1 MRRLYVLEQGEVTT
15 LLYPPGVD
23 VGRWELIAGLR
34 QLRESFAEAAEGKSL
49 LEIEAN
55 VGLVFWDLCEGFA
68 LTPRE
73 RIDALGDPL
82 YEQLKSFVEG

>member
-1 MRRLYVLEQGEVTT
+1 MLEQGEITT

-23 VGRWELIAGLR
+23 VGRRELIAGLR
-34 QLRESFAEAAEGKSL
+34 QLREAFTEAAEGKSL

-55 VGLVFWDLCEGFA
+55 VGLIFWDLCEGFA

-73 RIDALGDPL
+73 RIEALGAPL
-82 YEQLKSFVEG
+82 YGQLKTYVEGL